1 MKSDRCSGA
10 LKFEMAKLAEHL
22 EYWTDISQKVMLAWE
37 WANILAKIKEVQI
50 VFNLWQ
56 IIVSLSNPTKQ
67 FVPPLC
73 MFLLK
78 D

>member
-37 WANILAKIKEVQI
+37 WANILAKIKEVYSRGGTDCIQSMADNSDSVI
-50 VFNLWQ
+50 EQ
-56 IIVSLSNPTKQ
+56 SN
-67 FVPPLC
+67 
-73 MFLLK
+73 
-78 D
+78 